1 LGADGLR
8 GRKFTNNGNRRSL
21 HNLWLCKGEW
31 KGQRG
36 IYGAMAL
43 EGARGE

>member
-1 LGADGLR
+1 MGCEDGSLQ
-8 GRKFTNNGNRRSL
+8 TTENRRSL